1 VEPFRKGDETILV
14 ADDEPATRGFLYKLL
29 TKYGYSV
36 ILAEN
41 GLDVVDKYEAGK
53 NDIAMVLL
61 DVMMPGI
68 SGKEAL
74 DRMRAIK
81 PDLKALFLSGYE
93 ADLLQKKY
101 DMQENYE
108 LLNKPVFAVTLL
120 DKVRE
125 ILDR

>member
-1 VEPFRKGDETILV
+1 
-14 ADDEPATRGFLYKLL
+14 
-29 TKYGYSV
+29 
-36 ILAEN
+36 
-41 GLDVVDKYEAGK
+41 
-53 NDIAMVLL
+53 
-61 DVMMPGI
+61 MMPGI

-74 DRMRAIK
+74 DRMRAIT